1 MASGD
6 CPDRFPTTMWNELL
20 VAKNPDDPQQVLAMN
35 RLISGYWRPVFFYLR
50 TKGMPVQQAEDL
62 TQEFFL
68 RFIERRWL
76 APADPSRGRFRTF
89 LLTVLSRFVADQSPA
104 RTTRQNGFEQ
114 QLVPISAL
122 VGSKERSFEPPD
134 TETAEQVFMRQ
145 WARAVIRNVRRRLK
159 GWCEDN
165 GRPDWYRVFAAFNLP
180 DAGDSR
186 VTQEAVSEQ
195 LKISRDQV
203 RYALSQTN
211 DKFAELLQGEIAEQ
225 VDSPEEVGLEIQELQ
240 ELLG

>member
-6 CPDRFPTTMWNELL
+6 CPDRFPTTIWNELL
-20 VAKNPDDPQQVLAMN
+20 VAKDPDDPEQVLAMN

-50 TKGMPVQQAEDL
+50 TKGMPVEQAEDL

-68 RFIERRWL
+68 RFIERQWL
-76 APADPSRGRFRTF
+76 APVDPSRGRFRTF

-104 RTTRQNGFEQ
+104 RTTLQNSFEQ
-114 QLVPISAL
+114 RLVPISAL
-122 VGSKERSFEPPD
+122 VSDKERSFEPPD
-134 TETAEQVFMRQ
+134 TETAEEVFMRQ

-159 GWCEDN
+159 GWCEEN

-180 DAGDSR
+180 DATDSR
-186 VTQEAVSEQ
+186 VTQEAVSQQ

-211 DKFAELLQGEIAEQ
+211 DKFAELLRAEIAEH
-225 VDSPEEVGLEIQELQ
+225 VDSPEEVGREIQELQ